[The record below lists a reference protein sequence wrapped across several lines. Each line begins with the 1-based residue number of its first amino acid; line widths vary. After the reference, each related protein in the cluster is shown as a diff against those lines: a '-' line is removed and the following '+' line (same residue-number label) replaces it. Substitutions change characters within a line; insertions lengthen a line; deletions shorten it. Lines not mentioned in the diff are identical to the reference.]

1 MSKDSGGPVAR
12 FVVHLFTYVAV
23 CGFLVCVWALTLGS
37 FDEVSE
43 IARDPGRARRLD
55 FWPIWVILGWGVAIV
70 IHLGVVISR
79 IPRLLADQ
87 RTQRR
92 AAARRREAARA
103 AARVGEEVMQRSAA
117 ALRSIG
123 TRRPARPEPPA
134 RRWVSVM
141 FTDIVDSTRLAETLG
156 DEEWSEILGRYR
168 GLVRAAFAARGG
180 EEVGT
185 QGDGFLARFPS
196 PAEAVLC
203 AVDIQRE
210 MEHVPEATDFDLQV
224 RIGVHA
230 GEAVE
235 DQGDLVGRVVNLAS
249 RVTGAAEPGEILVTE
264 PVADYLGGR
273 LQLED
278 RGLRE
283 LRGVEQPRH
292 LLAVRWDSD
301 EPAADAQDRS

>member
-1 MSKDSGGPVAR
+1 MSKDSGGPAAR
-12 FVVHLFTYVAV
+12 FIVHLFTYVAV
-23 CGFLVCVWALTLGS
+23 CGFLVCVWALTQGS
-37 FDEVSE
+37 FDDLSE
-43 IARDPGRARRLD
+43 IARDPGRARQLD

-79 IPRLLADQ
+79 IPRFLGSHRA
-87 RTQRR
+87 RRR
-92 AAARRREAARA
+92 AAAQRREAARA
-103 AARVGEEVMQRSAA
+103 VAHVGEEVMQRSAA
-117 ALRSIG
+117 ALRSIRP
-123 TRRPARPEPPA
+123 RRASRPEPPT

-156 DEEWSEILGRYR
+156 DQEWSEVLGRYR
-168 GLVRAAFAARGG
+168 GLVRAAFTARGG
-180 EEVGT
+180 NEVGT

-210 MEHVPEATDFDLQV
+210 VEHVPETTDFDFKV

-249 RVTGAAEPGEILVTE
+249 RVTGAAGPGEILVTE

-292 LLAVRWDSD
+292 LLAVRWDSNQR
-301 EPAADAQDRS
+301 AADAQDHG